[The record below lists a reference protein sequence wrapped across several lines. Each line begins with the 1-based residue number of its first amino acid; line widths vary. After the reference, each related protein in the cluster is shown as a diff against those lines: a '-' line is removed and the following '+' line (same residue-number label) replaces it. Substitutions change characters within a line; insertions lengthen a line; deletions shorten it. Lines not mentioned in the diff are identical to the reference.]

1 MLKLKEVR
9 ESRGYTQDEIADF
22 LGVSR
27 PTYTRYEQGTR
38 ECSFETLSKLAD
50 FFSVSTDY
58 LLGRNE
64 ITKESS
70 DPEIAKLLREN
81 GIEKIELVK
90 DLSID
95 ELKMLIEIGKTIRNK
110 KPEN

>member
-38 ECSFETLSKLAD
+38 NVLSKHYQNWP
-50 FFSVSTDY
+50 T
-58 LLGRNE
+58 
-64 ITKESS
+64 SS
-70 DPEIAKLLREN
+70 AYQPTT
-81 GIEKIELVK
+81 
-90 DLSID
+90 S
-95 ELKMLIEIGKTIRNK
+95 
-110 KPEN
+110 